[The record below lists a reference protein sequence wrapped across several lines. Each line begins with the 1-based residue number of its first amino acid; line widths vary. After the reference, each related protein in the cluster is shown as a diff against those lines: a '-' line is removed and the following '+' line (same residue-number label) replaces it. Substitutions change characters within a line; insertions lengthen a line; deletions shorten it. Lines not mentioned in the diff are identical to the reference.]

1 MRNFSL
7 ALLLATSV
15 CSPALAQSASD
26 EARTSREE
34 ARAERAE
41 QRAEQAQA
49 APVQVERAQA
59 TPVFEQRAAEIE
71 RIRIPEVRSEPQI
84 EVAQRGDDR
93 GQRGDDGEGRGRRG
107 RDAAIAAQAQQVQQ
121 QQPQTQFGNRN
132 FQGHPDGGFQVRR
145 DESSQTRDDGR
156 FNRGGGQGVFQGTP
170 PLAQNDRRGW
180 GGRSWDGNHNGEHHD
195 DHLDGQIGEH
205 HGDEH
210 HDGHHDEHHD
220 DHHDNHGW
228 NQGNT
233 GQIQVWNRGGDGRWN
248 RGNDGQW
255 NRHDGDHDHNWNN
268 GQRWGDNHNW
278 NNNQR
283 WGDNRNWNN
292 NQGWNHNNNRW
303 DRGWRNDNRYNW
315 QTYRYQYRD
324 RYHQGR
330 YYNPYGYDYS
340 YQRFGIGIYLDS
352 LFFGSRYWL
361 DDPSSYRLPRAPYG
375 YRWVRYYNDVILVDT
390 RTGYVEDVIH
400 DFFW

>member
-15 CSPALAQSASD
+15 GAPALAQSAID
-26 EARTSREE
+26 EGRVT
-34 ARAERAE
+34 RAELSAERAEQQAE

-49 APVQVERAQA
+49 APVQAERAQTA
-59 TPVFEQRAAEIE
+59 PVFEQRVAEVE
-71 RIRIPEVRSEPQI
+71 RERMPEIRSAPQI

-93 GQRGDDGEGRGRRG
+93 GRRGDDGEGRGWRG
-107 RDAAIAAQAQQVQQ
+107 REAAIAAPAPQVQPVQQPQ
-121 QQPQTQFGNRN
+121 QQPQFGNRN
-132 FQGHPDGGFQVRR
+132 WQGRPDGAGQMRR
-145 DESSQTRDDGR
+145 NEGSSDRSDGR
-156 FNRGGGQGVFQGTP
+156 WNRGGVQGVPQATP
-170 PLAQNDRRGW
+170 PLSQNDRRGW
-180 GGRSWDGNHNGEHHD
+180 GGRAWDGNQNGERR
-195 DHLDGQIGEH
+195 
-205 HGDEH
+205 DEH
-210 HDGHHDEHHD
+210 RNEHR
-220 DHHDNHGW
+220 DNRGW
-228 NQGNT
+228 NQGNV
-233 GQIQVWNRGGDGRWN
+233 GQPQVWNRGGDGRWN
-248 RGNDGQW
+248 RGNDGRW

-268 GQRWGDNHNW
+268 NQRWGDNRNW
-278 NNNQR
+278 DNNQR

-292 NQGWNHNNNRW
+292 NQGWNRNNNRW

-324 RYHQGR
+324 RYRQGR